1 MCRDW
6 RRCPSS
12 RGERK
17 RAYQRARYAAKKAE
31 AAHESTT
38 TPGSRGVDMAV
49 AGEGQVSASAA
60 ADAAAAR
67 SAAAAAA
74 RYTAPEPTTAV
85 GRVFAAAAATPEDVA
100 ARLDDPTDPL
110 YIDPD
115 DTSESAGT
123 AREAVV
129 TMLCSSDLSDTQG
142 LDAWVSATCSREHG
156 EVVAAAS
163 IERAKDLH
171 AQTDELAAV
180 ARDEEVSKA
189 VRVTGRAISVGTGI
203 RTSHAF
209 EDHLRERASRV
220 SGHYGSS
227 PLIAADDANMR
238 AVHDGFYA
246 DGDPEKAR
254 QAMTAAVTGLVA
266 NAREGTSPEEAAA
279 AVEKVLGQYTEAF
292 PEAKPLEDI
301 TYDDVKRF
309 NDLVK
314 ENGSHLAEYDA
325 KEIIASVAD
334 ETMPAEFK
342 KTFQSNWWD
351 KVADLEERTKDD
363 NVDNLDRTAYAQA
376 CKASMVAACLAGG
389 HVKVTGDSDGDWT
402 GKRYNAMH
410 SSVSNYVSSGTDNPE
425 KTIWFDTVRSAL
437 DEIAPRFED
446 SGEFDA
452 IAVKNSQAKKSDM
465 DEVKR
470 ALSLYS
476 QRDME
481 RFYDDFG
488 VDEWGQRRVK
498 YMHIEKSK
506 KRAHFRARDTAEID
520 TPGRTAYL
528 QPSTDVLESYL
539 SVMETE
545 GHADRGRGITSIG
558 YAYVD
563 KDEPSSVRGAGT
575 LPKEGDDDYVER
587 RQELQDLVDRFNALP
602 AEDRQRLG
610 DRRRKAGHK
619 LMVDTAEVEVYG
631 ENGKE
636 VRSVAYIRSTAKLPS
651 SMSKTYT
658 HVSTVRVNDTADTTH
673 HEVAH
678 MVDHYVGV
686 NNDIA
691 QEFLRE
697 RVGDL
702 DAVHYPGG
710 KSDEMVVAD
719 SFYDH
724 YVGKTSYGTRASEIN
739 SMGVEVLMHS
749 PYQARELDSLPK
761 RDGKPVVS
769 YAPAMI
775 DPEHHDHTLGLLAGT
790 PRTLSYNK
798 NGDVTEHNTRVMR
811 FVQRTGGG
819 GEFAE
824 TARVY
829 VPLFDDDGN
838 RKETSGMSL
847 MPLRMLDEM
856 VADGQP
862 RAKAAR
868 AWLRENTGGEN

>member
-6 RRCPSS
+6 RRCPSN

-17 RAYQRARYAAKKAE
+17 RAYQRARYAAKKVE
-31 AAHESTT
+31 ATHESTT

-49 AGEGQVSASAA
+49 AGEGDVAP
-60 ADAAAAR
+60 D
-67 SAAAAAA
+67 AAAAAA
-74 RYTAPEPTTAV
+74 SRSAAAVAAGYTAPEPTTAV
-85 GRVFAAAAATPEDVA
+85 GRVFAAAAATPEQVA
-100 ARLDDPTDPL
+100 ARLDDPADPL
-110 YIDPD
+110 YIDPA
-115 DTSESAGT
+115 DTSESAGA

-156 EVVAAAS
+156 EVVAAAAV
-163 IERAKDLH
+163 ERAKDLH
-171 AQTDELAAV
+171 DQTDELAAV
-180 ARDEEVSKA
+180 APDNEVSKA

-203 RTSHAF
+203 RAAHAF
-209 EDHLRERASRV
+209 EDRLHEHVASTNPHYR
-220 SGHYGSS
+220 SGL
-227 PLIAADDANMR
+227 LIAADDDNLH

-246 DGDPEKAR
+246 DGDTSAAR
-254 QAMTAAVTGLVA
+254 AAMAETVTALVA
-266 NAREGTSPEEAAA
+266 EARNDTSPEEAAA
-279 AVEKVLGQYTEAF
+279 AVEKVMGMYGAAF
-292 PEAKPLEDI
+292 PEAKSVESM
-301 TYDDVKRF
+301 TYADVKRF
-309 NDLVK
+309 HDIMSGEK
-314 ENGSHLAEYDA
+314 TTAEYDA
-325 KEIIASVAD
+325 KRLIADIAGATIPD
-334 ETMPAEFK
+334 EFR
-342 KTFQSNWWD
+342 KTHLGGWWD
-351 KVADLEERTKDD
+351 NIGDLQERTRDENQD
-363 NVDNLDRTAYAQA
+363 QLTRNDYVQA
-376 CKASMVAACLAGG
+376 CQAAVVAACISGG
-389 HVKVTGDSDGDWT
+389 DFKVSGDSAVSWST
-402 GKRYNAMH
+402 KRYAELSKALPNFTP
-410 SSVSNYVSSGTDNPE
+410 SGSDDPKRTA
-425 KTIWFDTVRSAL
+425 WFDTVRDTL
-437 DEIAPRFED
+437 NEVAPRFED

-481 RFYDDFG
+481 RFYADFG
-488 VDEWGQRRVK
+488 IDEWGQK
-498 YMHIEKSK
+498 TAHYIHIEKSK
-506 KRAHFRARDTAEID
+506 KRAHFRARDYITIN
-520 TPGRTAYL
+520 TPGVKSYW
-528 QPSTDVLESYL
+528 QPSEQDVSEFL
-539 SVMETE
+539 SEMETK
-545 GHADRGRGITSIG
+545 GRSPYGGIRSVS
-558 YAYVD
+558 YAYIND
-563 KDEPSSVRGAGT
+563 DSPSDIQDT
-575 LPKEGDDDYVER
+575 FFLPKEGDDDYDEK
-587 RQELQDLVDRFNALP
+587 RQRMQDLVDRFNALP
-602 AEDRQRLG
+602 VEDRRNIAGQ
-610 DRRRKAGHK
+610 RRKSGYR
-619 LMVDTAEVEVYG
+619 LMVDTAEVEVHG

-636 VRSVAYIRSTAKLPS
+636 LKTVSYIRSTAKRPAS
-651 SMSKTYT
+651 TSKTDAIA
-658 HVSTVRVNDTADTTH
+658 STVRVNDMADTTH

-710 KSDEMVVAD
+710 KPDEMVVAD

-811 FVQRTGGG
+811 FVQRTGDG
-819 GEFAE
+819 GEFADS
-824 TARVY
+824 ARVY
-829 VPLFDDDGN
+829 VPSFDEDGN

-856 VADGQP
+856 VAADLPG
-862 RAKAAR
+862 AKAAR
-868 AWLRENTGGEN
+868 AWLRENTGSTD

>member
-6 RRCPSS
+6 RRCPSN

-17 RAYQRARYAAKKAE
+17 RAYQRARYAAKKVE

-49 AGEGQVSASAA
+49 AGEGDVAP
-60 ADAAAAR
+60 D
-67 SAAAAAA
+67 AAAAAA
-74 RYTAPEPTTAV
+74 SRSAAAVAAGYTSPEPTTAV
-85 GRVFAAAAATPEDVA
+85 GRVFAAAAATPEQVA
-100 ARLDDPTDPL
+100 ARLDDPADPL
-110 YIDPD
+110 YIDPS
-115 DTSESAGT
+115 DTSESAGA

-163 IERAKDLH
+163 IARAKDLH

-180 ARDEEVSKA
+180 ARDAEVSKA

-209 EDHLRERASRV
+209 EDHLRERASHA

-227 PLIAADDANMR
+227 PLIAADNENMR
-238 AVHDGFYA
+238 AIHDGFYA
-246 DGDPEKAR
+246 DGDPDKAR
-254 QAMTAAVTGLVA
+254 QAMVTAVTGLVA

-314 ENGSHLAEYDA
+314 ENGSNLAEYDA

-334 ETMPAEFK
+334 AAMPAEFK
-342 KTFQSNWWD
+342 KTFHAGWWD

-363 NVDNLDRTAYAQA
+363 NVDNLSRPAYVQA
-376 CKASMVAACLAGG
+376 CRASMVAACLAGG
-389 HVKVTGDSDGDWT
+389 KVKVTGDSDDDWA
-402 GKRYNAMH
+402 GKRYTALH
-410 SSVSNYVSSGTDNPE
+410 SSVRDFVPSGTDDSE
-425 KTIWFDTVRSAL
+425 STIWFDTVRDAL
-437 DEIAPRFED
+437 NEVAPRFED

-488 VDEWGQRRVK
+488 IDEWGQK
-498 YMHIEKSK
+498 TAHFMHIEKSK
-506 KRAHFRARDTAEID
+506 KRAHFRARDSVEVN
-520 TPGRTAYL
+520 TPGKKSYL
-528 QPSTDVLESYL
+528 QPSAHAVSEFL
-539 SVMETE
+539 SEMETQ
-545 GHADRGRGITSIG
+545 GRSRYGGINHVG
-558 YAYVD
+558 YAYINED
-563 KDEPSSVRGAGT
+563 SSSDVRDT
-575 LPKEGDDDYVER
+575 YFLPKEGDDDYDEK
-587 RQELQDLVDRFNALP
+587 RQRMQDLVDRFNALP
-602 AEDRQRLG
+602 AEDRRNIAG
-610 DRRRKAGHK
+610 RRRKSGHR
-619 LMVDTAEVEVYG
+619 LMVDTAEVEVHG

-636 VRSVAYIRSTAKLPS
+636 VKTVSYIRTTAKLPAS
-651 SMSKTYT
+651 TSKTFT
-658 HVSTVRVNDTADTTH
+658 TASTVRVNDLADTTH

-710 KSDEMVVAD
+710 RPDEMVVAD

-724 YVGKTSYGTRASEIN
+724 YVGKTSYGTSASEIN

-819 GEFAE
+819 GEFADS
-824 TARVY
+824 ARVY
-829 VPLFDDDGN
+829 VPSFDEDGN

-856 VADGQP
+856 VAADLP

-868 AWLRENTGGEN
+868 AWLRENTGSTD

>member
-49 AGEGQVSASAA
+49 AGAGQVSASAA

-67 SAAAAAA
+67 SAAATAA
-74 RYTAPEPTTAV
+74 RYTSPEPSTAV
-85 GRVFAAAAATPEDVA
+85 GRVFAAAAATPEQVA
-100 ARLDDPTDPL
+100 ARLDDPADPL

-142 LDAWVSATCSREHG
+142 LDAWVSTTCSREHG
-156 EVVAAAS
+156 EIVAAAAV
-163 IERAKDLH
+163 ERAKDLH
-171 AQTDELAAV
+171 DQTDELAAV
-180 ARDEEVSKA
+180 APDNEVSKA
-189 VRVTGRAISVGTGI
+189 VRATGRAISVGTGI
-203 RTSHAF
+203 RAAHAF
-209 EDHLRERASRV
+209 EDRLHEHAASTNPHYR
-220 SGHYGSS
+220 SGL
-227 PLIAADDANMR
+227 LIAADDDNLH

-246 DGDPEKAR
+246 DGDTSAAR
-254 QAMTAAVTGLVA
+254 SAMAETVTALVA
-266 NAREGTSPEEAAA
+266 EARNDTSPEEAAA
-279 AVEKVLGQYTEAF
+279 AVEKVMGMYAAAF
-292 PEAKPLEDI
+292 PEAKSVESM

-309 NDLVK
+309 HDIMSG
-314 ENGSHLAEYDA
+314 EETTAEYDA
-325 KEIIASVAD
+325 KRLIADIAD
-334 ETMPAEFK
+334 AAVPDEFR
-342 KTFQSNWWD
+342 KTHMGDWWD
-351 KVADLEERTKDD
+351 TVSDLQ
-363 NVDNLDRTAYAQA
+363 DRTRDENQDQLTRNDYAQA
-376 CKASMVAACLAGG
+376 CQAAVVAACISGG
-389 HVKVTGDSDGDWT
+389 DFKVSGDSATSWST
-402 GKRYNAMH
+402 KRYAELSRALPNFTP
-410 SSVSNYVSSGTDNPE
+410 SGTDDPRR
-425 KTIWFDTVRSAL
+425 TAWFDTVRDAL
-437 DEIAPRFED
+437 NEVAPRFED

-488 VDEWGQRRVK
+488 VDEWGQRGVK

-539 SVMETE
+539 SEMETE

-575 LPKEGDDDYVER
+575 LPKEGDDDYDER

-610 DRRRKAGHK
+610 DRRRKSGHR
-619 LMVDTAEVEVYG
+619 LVVDTAEVEVYG

-710 KSDEMVVAD
+710 KPDEMVVAD

-819 GEFAE
+819 GEFAD

-829 VPLFDDDGN
+829 VPSFDEDGN
-838 RKETSGMSL
+838 RKETSGMTL
-847 MPLRMLDEM
+847 MPLHMLDEM
-856 VADGQP
+856 VADGLP

>member
-38 TPGSRGVDMAV
+38 TPGSRGVDVAV
-49 AGEGQVSASAA
+49 AGEGQVAPDAA
-60 ADAAAAR
+60 TAAAASR
-67 SAAAAAA
+67 SAAAVAAG
-74 RYTAPEPTTAV
+74 YTSPEPTTAV

-100 ARLDDPTDPL
+100 ARLDDPADPL
-110 YIDPD
+110 YIDPS

-129 TMLCSSDLSDTQG
+129 TMLCSPDLSDTQG
-142 LDAWVSATCSREHG
+142 LDAWVAATCSREHG

-227 PLIAADDANMR
+227 PLIAADDENMR

-246 DGDPEKAR
+246 DGDPEQAR
-254 QAMTAAVTGLVA
+254 QAMVTAVTGLVA

-314 ENGSHLAEYDA
+314 ENGSNLAEYDA

-334 ETMPAEFK
+334 EAMPAEFK
-342 KTFQSNWWD
+342 RAFQSNWWA
-351 KVADLEERTKDD
+351 KIADLEERTKDD
-363 NVDNLDRTAYAQA
+363 NVDNLSRPAYAQA
-376 CKASMVAACLAGG
+376 CRASMVAACLAGG
-389 HVKVTGDSDGDWT
+389 KVKVTGDSDDDWT
-402 GKRYNAMH
+402 AKRYNAMH
-410 SSVSNYVSSGTDNPE
+410 STVRNHVSSGTDNPE
-425 KTIWFDTVRSAL
+425 NTIWFDTVRDAL
-437 DEIAPRFED
+437 NEVAPRFED

-481 RFYDDFG
+481 RFYADFG
-488 VDEWGQRRVK
+488 IDEWGQK
-498 YMHIEKSK
+498 TAHFMHIEKSK
-506 KRAHFRARDTAEID
+506 KRAHFKSRDYITIN
-520 TPGRTAYL
+520 TPGVKSYW
-528 QPSTDVLESYL
+528 QPSAQDVSEFL
-539 SVMETE
+539 SEMETK
-545 GHADRGRGITSIG
+545 GRSPYGGIRSVS
-558 YAYVD
+558 YAYIND
-563 KDEPSSVRGAGT
+563 DSPSDIQDT
-575 LPKEGDDDYVER
+575 FFLPKEGDDDYDEK
-587 RQELQDLVDRFNALP
+587 RQRMQDLVDRFNALP
-602 AEDRQRLG
+602 VEDRRNIAGQ
-610 DRRRKAGHK
+610 RRKSGYR
-619 LMVDTAEVEVYG
+619 LMVDTAEVEVHG

-636 VRSVAYIRSTAKLPS
+636 LKTVSYIRSTAKRPAS
-651 SMSKTYT
+651 TSKTNASA
-658 HVSTVRVNDTADTTH
+658 STVRVNALADTTH

-697 RVGDL
+697 RIGDL

-710 KSDEMVVAD
+710 KPDEMVVAD
-719 SFYDH
+719 SFYNH

-819 GEFAE
+819 GEFADS
-824 TARVY
+824 ARVY
-829 VPLFDDDGN
+829 VPSFDEDGN

-847 MPLRMLDEM
+847 MPLRMLDKM
-856 VADGQP
+856 VAADLP
-862 RAKAAR
+862 KAKAAQE
-868 AWLRENTGGEN
+868 WLRENTGGEN

>member
-6 RRCPSS
+6 RRCPSN

-17 RAYQRARYAAKKAE
+17 RAYQRARYAAKKVE
-31 AAHESTT
+31 ATHESTT

-49 AGEGQVSASAA
+49 AGEGDVAP
-60 ADAAAAR
+60 D
-67 SAAAAAA
+67 AAAAAA
-74 RYTAPEPTTAV
+74 SRSAAAVAAGYTAPEPTTAV
-85 GRVFAAAAATPEDVA
+85 GRVFAAAAATPEQVA
-100 ARLDDPTDPL
+100 ARLDDPADPL
-110 YIDPD
+110 YIDPA
-115 DTSESAGT
+115 DTSESAGA

-156 EVVAAAS
+156 EVVAAAAV
-163 IERAKDLH
+163 ERAKDLH
-171 AQTDELAAV
+171 DQTDELAAV
-180 ARDEEVSKA
+180 APDNEVSKA

-203 RTSHAF
+203 RAAHAF
-209 EDHLRERASRV
+209 EDRLHEHVASTNPHYR
-220 SGHYGSS
+220 SGL
-227 PLIAADDANMR
+227 LIAADDDNLH

-246 DGDPEKAR
+246 DGDTSAAR
-254 QAMTAAVTGLVA
+254 AAMAETVTALVA
-266 NAREGTSPEEAAA
+266 EARNDTSPEEAAA
-279 AVEKVLGQYTEAF
+279 AVEKVMGMYDAAF
-292 PEAKPLEDI
+292 PEAKSVESM
-301 TYDDVKRF
+301 TYADVKRF
-309 NDLVK
+309 HDIMSGEK
-314 ENGSHLAEYDA
+314 TTAEYDA
-325 KEIIASVAD
+325 KRLIADIAGATIPD
-334 ETMPAEFK
+334 EFR
-342 KTFQSNWWD
+342 KTHLGGWWD
-351 KVADLEERTKDD
+351 NIGDLQERTRDENQD
-363 NVDNLDRTAYAQA
+363 QLTRNDYVQA
-376 CKASMVAACLAGG
+376 CQAAVVAACISGG
-389 HVKVTGDSDGDWT
+389 DFKVSGDSAVSWST
-402 GKRYNAMH
+402 KRYAELSKALPNFTP
-410 SSVSNYVSSGTDNPE
+410 SGSDDPKRTA
-425 KTIWFDTVRSAL
+425 WFDTVRDTL
-437 DEIAPRFED
+437 NEVAPRFED

-481 RFYDDFG
+481 RFYADFG
-488 VDEWGQRRVK
+488 IDEWGQKTAR

-506 KRAHFRARDTAEID
+506 KRAHFRARDYITIN
-520 TPGRTAYL
+520 TPGVKSYW
-528 QPSTDVLESYL
+528 QPSEHAVSEFL
-539 SVMETE
+539 SEMETK
-545 GHADRGRGITSIG
+545 GRSPYGGIRSVS
-558 YAYVD
+558 YAYIND
-563 KDEPSSVRGAGT
+563 DSPSDIQDT
-575 LPKEGDDDYVER
+575 FFLPKEGDDDYDEK
-587 RQELQDLVDRFNALP
+587 RQRMQDLVDRFNALP
-602 AEDRQRLG
+602 VEDRRNIAGQ
-610 DRRRKAGHK
+610 RRKSGYR
-619 LMVDTAEVEVYG
+619 LMVDTAEVEVHG

-636 VRSVAYIRSTAKLPS
+636 LKTVSYIRSTAKRPAS
-651 SMSKTYT
+651 TSKTDASA
-658 HVSTVRVNDTADTTH
+658 STVRVNDMADTTH

-710 KSDEMVVAD
+710 KPDEMVVAD

-749 PYQARELDSLPK
+749 PYQARELDSLPR

-769 YAPAMI
+769 FAPAMI

-811 FVQRTGGG
+811 FIERTGDG
-819 GEFAE
+819 GEFADS
-824 TARVY
+824 ARVY
-829 VPLFDDDGN
+829 VPSFDEDGN

-856 VADGQP
+856 VAADLPG
-862 RAKAAR
+862 AKAAR

>member
-38 TPGSRGVDMAV
+38 TPGGRGVDMAV
-49 AGEGQVSASAA
+49 AGEGHVAPDAT
-60 ADAAAAR
+60 AAAAASR
-67 SAAAAAA
+67 SAAAVAAG
-74 RYTAPEPTTAV
+74 YTAPEPTTAV
-85 GRVFAAAAATPEDVA
+85 GRVFAAAAATPEQVA
-100 ARLDDPTDPL
+100 ARLDDPSDPL

-115 DTSESAGT
+115 DTSVSAGT

-142 LDAWVSATCSREHG
+142 LDAWVSTTCSRDHG
-156 EVVAAAS
+156 EVVAAAAV
-163 IERAKDLH
+163 ERAKDLH

-180 ARDEEVSKA
+180 APDNEVSKA

-203 RTSHAF
+203 RAAHAF
-209 EDHLRERASRV
+209 EDRLHEHAASTNPHYR
-220 SGHYGSS
+220 SGL
-227 PLIAADDANMR
+227 LIAADDDNLH

-246 DGDPEKAR
+246 DSDTSAAR
-254 QAMTAAVTGLVA
+254 SAMAETVTSLVA
-266 NAREGTSPEEAAA
+266 EARNDTSPEEAAA
-279 AVEKVLGQYTEAF
+279 AVEKVMGMYAAAF
-292 PEAKPLEDI
+292 PEAKSVESM
-301 TYDDVKRF
+301 TYADVKRF
-309 NDLVK
+309 HDIMSG
-314 ENGSHLAEYDA
+314 EQTTAEYDA
-325 KEIIASVAD
+325 KRLIADIAD
-334 ETMPAEFK
+334 ATIPDEFR
-342 KTFQSNWWD
+342 KTHMGDWWD
-351 KVADLEERTKDD
+351 NIGDLQERTRDENQD
-363 NVDNLDRTAYAQA
+363 QLTRNDYAQA
-376 CKASMVAACLAGG
+376 CQAAVVAACISGG
-389 HVKVTGDSDGDWT
+389 DFKVSGDSATSWST
-402 GKRYNAMH
+402 KRYAELSKALPNFTP
-410 SSVSNYVSSGTDNPE
+410 SGSDDPRRTA
-425 KTIWFDTVRSAL
+425 WFDTVRDTL
-437 DEIAPRFED
+437 NEVAPRFED

-452 IAVKNSQAKKSDM
+452 IAVKNSQARKSDM

-481 RFYDDFG
+481 RFYADFG
-488 VDEWGQRRVK
+488 IDEWGQK
-498 YMHIEKSK
+498 TAHFMHIEKSK
-506 KRAHFRARDTAEID
+506 KRAHFRARDSVGVN
-520 TPGRTAYL
+520 TPGVKSYW
-528 QPSTDVLESYL
+528 QPSAQDVSEFL
-539 SVMETE
+539 SEMETK
-545 GHADRGRGITSIG
+545 GRSPYGGIRSVSF
-558 YAYVD
+558 AYIND
-563 KDEPSSVRGAGT
+563 DSPSDIRDT
-575 LPKEGDDDYVER
+575 FFLPKEGDDDYDER
-587 RQELQDLVDRFNALP
+587 RQHMQDLVDRFNALP
-602 AEDRQRLG
+602 VEDRRNIAGQ
-610 DRRRKAGHK
+610 RRKSGYR

-636 VRSVAYIRSTAKLPS
+636 LKTVSYIRSTAKRPART
-651 SMSKTYT
+651 SKTYT
-658 HVSTVRVNDTADTTH
+658 TASTVRVNDLADTTH

-702 DAVHYPGG
+702 NAVHYPGG
-710 KSDEMVVAD
+710 KPDEMVVAD

-798 NGDVTEHNTRVMR
+798 NGDVTEHNTRVMQ
-811 FVQRTGGG
+811 FLDRTGGG
-819 GEFAE
+819 GEFAD

-829 VPLFDDDGN
+829 VPSFDEDGN
-838 RKETSGMSL
+838 RKETSGMTL
-847 MPLRMLDEM
+847 MPLHMLDKM
-856 VADGQP
+856 VADGLP
-862 RAKAAR
+862 KAKAAR
-868 AWLRENTGGEN
+868 AWLLENTEGEN

>member
-6 RRCPSS
+6 RRCPSN

-17 RAYQRARYAAKKAE
+17 RAYQRARYAAKKVE
-31 AAHESTT
+31 SVHESTA

-49 AGEGQVSASAA
+49 AGEGQVAP
-60 ADAAAAR
+60 DAAATAAASR
-67 SAAAAAA
+67 SAAAVAAG
-74 RYTAPEPTTAV
+74 YTAPEPTTAV
-85 GRVFAAAAATPEDVA
+85 GRVFAAAAATPKQVA
-100 ARLDDPTDPL
+100 ARLDDPHDPL
-110 YIDPD
+110 YIDPS
-115 DTSESAGT
+115 DTSESAVT
-123 AREAVV
+123 ARESVV

-142 LDAWVSATCSREHG
+142 LDAWVAATCSREHG

-180 ARDEEVSKA
+180 ARDEDVSKA

-227 PLIAADDANMR
+227 PLIAANDKNMR
-238 AVHDGFYA
+238 AIHDGFYA
-246 DGDPEKAR
+246 DGDPDKAR
-254 QAMTAAVTGLVA
+254 RAMATAVTGLVA

-279 AVEKVLGQYTEAF
+279 AVEKVLGQYAEAF
-292 PEAKPLEDI
+292 PVAKPLEDI

-314 ENGSHLAEYDA
+314 ENGSDLAEYDA
-325 KEIIASVAD
+325 KEIIARVAD
-334 ETMPAEFK
+334 EAMPAEFK
-342 KTFQSNWWD
+342 KTFQADWWD
-351 KVADLEERTKDD
+351 KISDLQERTKDD
-363 NVDNLDRTAYAQA
+363 NVDNLSRSAYSQA
-376 CKASMVAACLAGG
+376 CRASMVAACLAGG
-389 HVKVTGDSDGDWT
+389 KVKVTGDSDDDWT

-410 SSVSNYVSSGTDNPE
+410 STVRNYVSSGTDDPE
-425 KTIWFDTVRSAL
+425 STIWFDTVRSAL
-437 DEIAPRFED
+437 NEIAPRFED

-452 IAVKNSQAKKSDM
+452 IAAKNSQAKKSDM
-465 DEVKR
+465 NEVKR

-481 RFYDDFG
+481 KFYDDFG
-488 VDEWGQRRVK
+488 IDEWGQRSVH
-498 YMHIEKSK
+498 YMYIEKSK
-506 KRAHFRARDTAEID
+506 KRAHFRAVGSVEID
-520 TPGRTAYL
+520 TPGKTAYM
-528 QPSTDVLESYL
+528 QPSVHDVSEFL
-539 SVMETE
+539 SEMETQ
-545 GHADRGRGITSIG
+545 GRSRYGGINHVS
-558 YAYVD
+558 YAYIND
-563 KDEPSSVRGAGT
+563 DSPSDVQDT
-575 LPKEGDDDYVER
+575 YFLPKEGDDDYAEK
-587 RQELQDLVDRFNALP
+587 RQHMQDLVDRFNALP
-602 AEDRQRLG
+602 ADDRRNIAG
-610 DRRRKAGHK
+610 RRRKSGHR

-636 VRSVAYIRSTAKLPS
+636 VKTVAYIRSTSKLPA

-658 HVSTVRVNDTADTTH
+658 TASTVRINDKADTTH

-710 KSDEMVVAD
+710 KPDEMVVAD

-761 RDGKPVVS
+761 RDGKPVLS

-824 TARVY
+824 SARVY
-829 VPLFDDDGN
+829 VPSFDEDGN
-838 RKETSGMSL
+838 RKETSGMNII
-847 MPLRMLDEM
+847 PVHMLDEM
-856 VADGQP
+856 VAADLP